1 MQRIPMRGDQCF
13 DNVESIGKSAPTTR
27 FAQGRAQIR
36 CAQKIFRLFR
46 QQRAGAI
53 AHQGPVRGAAFEGN
67 QFVDLG
73 LHLLELRFVTRRITS
88 GARARN
94 RSRTKRVQS
103 LIKVHT
109 HGS

>member
-1 MQRIPMRGDQCF
+1 MQPVPMRGDQRF
-13 DNVESIGKSAPTTR
+13 DHVESFRKAAPSTR

-53 AHQGPVRGAAFEGN
+53 AHQSPVRGAAFEGD
-67 QFVDLG
+67 QFVDLR
-73 LHLLELRFVTRRITS
+73 LHLLELRLVTRRITS
-88 GARARN
+88 GASTRN
-94 RSRTKRVQS
+94 RSRTKRLQS